1 MFRRIREEDLAGRAW
16 GSRFLCT
23 VDDQERVITV
33 ALQVCMVGGVYMAV
47 SLACFRCADG
57 LAKRGIAM
65 T

>member
-1 MFRRIREEDLAGRAW
+1 MAGRAW